1 MTSEQI
7 NIWRS
12 LIELINS
19 KNIGYIFKRSQLLSV
34 EDCQHRSKRF
44 NTTDTYKAYL
54 QKIGFLETVS
64 PGRYQLV
71 KKIPPELS
79 LGKARKL
86 VSDNSWRTWFMSIE
100 DRIKNC

>member
-1 MTSEQI
+1 MTSKRI

-12 LIELINS
+12 FIEFLNS
-19 KNIGYIFKRSQLLSV
+19 ENVGHIFNRPQLLSI
-34 EDCQHRSKRF
+34 EGCQHRSNKL
-44 NTTDTYKAYL
+44 NTTDVYRAYL
-54 QKIGFLETVS
+54 QKIGFLQTVS

-71 KKIPPELS
+71 KKIPQELS